1 MMNLTSSDGNKYFW
15 RTTKNPRQLLSL
27 KPPPEYPHL
36 ISIYCLFCLPDTQLF
51 NLSKAPYRLSED
63 LRNAKDWKSWQN
75 NRYLQRNKDN
85 RRSLHT
91 MLNELH
97 TQSKVNTYVAQ
108 RVTYVAQRLTY
119 AAQRVT
125 YVIEGRY
132 IRRSTS
138 YIRHRRSIHT
148 PLNELHTSS
157 KVDTYAAQRVT
168 YAIEGSYIRCST
180 SYIRHRRSIQRSF
193 FLLVPTL

>member
-15 RTTKNPRQLLSL
+15 RTTKNPRQLQLL
-27 KPPPEYPHL
+27 KPPPEYPHPT
-36 ISIYCLFCLPDTQLF
+36 SIYCLFCLPDMQLF

-97 TQSKVNTYVAQ
+97 TQSKVVTYDAQ
-108 RVTYVAQRLTY
+108 RVTYA
-119 AAQRVT
+119 
-125 YVIEGRY
+125 IEGQY

-138 YIRHRRSIHT
+138 YIRRSTTYIRCSTSYIRHRKSIHT
-148 PLNELHTSS
+148 SLNELHTSS

>member
-36 ISIYCLFCLPDTQLF
+36 SFIYCLFCLPDTQLF
-51 NLSKAPYRLSED
+51 NLSKDPYRLSED
-63 LRNAKDWKSWQN
+63 LGNAKDWKSWQN

-97 TQSKVNTYVAQ
+97 TPSKVN
-108 RVTYVAQRLTY
+108 TY

-125 YVIEGRY
+125 YVIEGQY

-148 PLNELHTSS
+148 SLNELHTPLNALHTTLPVPGLQSPVS
-157 KVDTYAAQRVT
+157 GQDF
-168 YAIEGSYIRCST
+168 AICL
-180 SYIRHRRSIQRSF
+180 Q
-193 FLLVPTL
+193 